1 MSEELLHGSDVVAA
15 LQKVGRERVP
25 ERVAVDHLGEP
36 GRPGCLLHPNPA
48 MKPERS
54 PQMLMNTWFNS
65 NAFSPDK
72 GLGAFEPEAKN
83 APRVG

>member
-1 MSEELLHGSDVVAA
+1 MQAPGPNPAMETE
-15 LQKVGRERVP
+15 Q
-25 ERVAVDHLGEP
+25 AVQVFTNLTDS
-36 GRPGCLLHPNPA
+36 PNPA

-65 NAFSPDK
+65 NALSPDK